1 MEFSQTVHNFCNKK
15 LLFSNFGKQTS
26 VSQIL
31 KKETPFVSTPLPFS
45 LAVIKTTDVWR
56 LVWMKR
62 NVFSA
67 FVLRWG
73 LSLKFKKT
81 KLLLLYPLVLPS
93 SLTAYRKYRSVRCK
107 SSNTTSYSAMWM
119 LFVSHALSQKEF
131 CWLQYYQKFSL
142 WPINSTP
149 SESEKNSFWA
159 STKLPPYIY
168 IINRNKEIKN
178 KIIIFKNNDRQ

>member
-1 MEFSQTVHNFCNKK
+1 MQQKTPFLKFWKTN
-15 LLFSNFGKQTS
+15 LPFSNFEKSNSLCRHSPTLLLCSDKDNWCLMPRMDEAKYFLGLCFMVGS
-26 VSQIL
+26 FFEIL
-31 KKETPFVSTPLPFS
+31 KNKTPFIVS
-45 LAVIKTTDVWR
+45 AGI
-56 LVWMKR
+56 
-62 NVFSA
+62 
-67 FVLRWG
+67 
-73 LSLKFKKT
+73 
-81 KLLLLYPLVLPS
+81 PS
-93 SLTAYRKYRSVRCK
+93 SLTAYRKCRSVRCK

-119 LFVSHALSQKEF
+119 LFVSHALFQKEF